1 MSKVT
6 TVLKVEG
13 MSCQHCVNSITKAVG
28 ELKGVD
34 KVSVDLKAKT
44 VSVDYNQDLVGLDRI
59 KEVIADQG
67 YEVK

>member
-13 MSCQHCVNSITKAVG
+13 MSCQDCVNSINKAVG
-28 ELKGVD
+28 ELNGVE
-34 KVSVDLKAKT
+34 KVSVDLKGKT
-44 VSVDYNQDLVGLDRI
+44 VSVDYIQDQVGLDRI
-59 KEVIADQG
+59 KDVIEDQG

>member
-6 TVLKVEG
+6 TVLNVEG
-13 MSCQHCVNSITKAVG
+13 MSCQHCVNSVNKAVG

-34 KVSVDLKAKT
+34 RVTADLESKT
-44 VSVDYNQDLVGLDRI
+44 VSVDYDSDQVGLDMIR
-59 KEVIADQG
+59 EVIEDQG

>member
-1 MSKVT
+1 MNKVA

-13 MSCQHCVNSITKAVG
+13 MSCQHCVNSINKAVG

-34 KVSVDLKAKT
+34 KVAVDLKAKT
-44 VSVDYNQDLVGLDRI
+44 VTVDYDQEQVGLDRI
-59 KEVIADQG
+59 KEVIEDQG

>member
-6 TVLKVEG
+6 TVLNVEG
-13 MSCQHCVNSITKAVG
+13 MSCQHCVNGINKAVS

-34 KVSVDLKAKT
+34 RVLVDLKGKT
-44 VSVDYNQDLVGLDRI
+44 VSVEYNPGQIGLDKV
-59 KEVIADQG
+59 KEVIEEQG